1 MNAMKIVVNAMDLI
15 RINALL
21 AISIMMANFYSKILM
36 NAFLNAITVINK
48 YFSNNAFI
56 NLVQCKLL

>member
-21 AISIMMANFYSKILM
+21 AISIMMGHFYSKILM
-36 NAFLNAITVINK
+36 NAFLNAIHIDTLIQQIIK
-48 YFSNNAFI
+48 YFSI
-56 NLVQCKLL
+56 